1 LRRGAARRGDAPPWP
16 DEALKLGCD
25 DYLVKPLHPDAL
37 RHCLGRAVEHRFPR
51 REVETLRQRLGE
63 PGRARELLGV
73 SPAMDR
79 IRSLMR
85 AVAPSD
91 VPVLIEGE
99 SGTGKEL
106 IAQGIHRLSGR
117 RGPLVAVNCGAIPA
131 ALVESEL
138 FGHVRGAFSGAVADT
153 MGLVRAVD
161 GGTLFLGKARS
172 ARWGR
177 RRR

>member
-1 LRRGAARRGDAPPWP
+1 
-16 DEALKLGCD
+16 
-25 DYLVKPLHPDAL
+25 
-37 RHCLGRAVEHRFPR
+37 
-51 REVETLRQRLGE
+51 
-63 PGRARELLGV
+63 
-73 SPAMDR
+73 
-79 IRSLMR
+79 MR